1 MYTIRQITTPLADSQ
16 KQEILDL
23 VSKNA
28 DSVGTYIVE
37 KDSPFYKY
45 VSIREVLRTA
55 RFLDRL
61 QKEDSLKMHLIVCK
75 NLIGNIIGYLL
86 YKRNYPFST
95 G

>member
-37 KDSPFYKY
+37 KDSPFYK
-45 VSIREVLRTA
+45 L
-55 RFLDRL
+55 
-61 QKEDSLKMHLIVCK
+61 CK
-75 NLIGNIIGYLL
+75 H
-86 YKRNYPFST
+86 T
-95 G
+95 